1 MTLAQIVSLV
11 AKISI
16 GMVVFALA
24 LQARPGDLFHLVR
37 RPLLLLRSILAMNV
51 IMPLLAALTAS
62 FTHIPPEV
70 RLALILLAVSP
81 VPPVLPGKES
91 KAGGN
96 PSYAIGLLF
105 TAGILSIATVPLSVM
120 LIGRW
125 FGFDVRVPATV
136 IAMTVGT
143 TVITP
148 LLAGVLVR
156 SVAAAVAARLARPLS
171 AIGTLLLLLAVIL
184 ILMKSW
190 PALRAAIGD
199 GAVVAILVFTVVG
212 LLVGHLLGGPDPED
226 RTVLALS
233 TASRHPGVAIAIAGS
248 VVAGENQPEITATVI
263 LAVIAGAI
271 VTAPYVKLRK
281 RSHLA
286 GAPAPAP
293 TA

>member
-1 MTLAQIVSLV
+1 MTIAQLVPLV

-16 GMVVFALA
+16 AMVVFALA
-24 LQARPGDLFHLVR
+24 LQARPGDLLHLAR
-37 RPLLLLRSILAMNV
+37 RPALLLRSILAMNV
-51 IMPLLAALTAS
+51 IMPVLAALTAS
-62 FTHIPPEV
+62 FTRIPPEV

-96 PSYAIGLLF
+96 VSYAIGLLF
-105 TAGILSIATVPLSVM
+105 TAALLSIATVPLSVM
-120 LIGRW
+120 VIGRL
-125 FGFDVRVPATV
+125 FGYDVSVPPSV
-136 IAMTVGT
+136 IAITVGT
-143 TVITP
+143 TVLAP

-156 SVAAAVAARLARPLS
+156 NVAASLAGKLARPLS
-171 AIGTLLLLLAVIL
+171 MVGTILLLVAVVPIL
-184 ILMKSW
+184 IGSW
-190 PALRAAIGD
+190 PAVRQAVGD
-199 GAVVAILVFTVVG
+199 GAVVAIVLFTVVG
-212 LLVGHLLGGPDPED
+212 LLVGHLLGGPDPEN

-248 VVAGENQPEITATVI
+248 VVAGENKPEIVATVI
-263 LAVIAGAI
+263 LAVLAGAI

-286 GAPAPAP
+286 NAPAPAA